1 MRKGLQ
7 RSGSLV
13 MVRKA
18 GVCGGKEGMVNGGE
32 EGAGDGG
39 LREEGAS
46 CGAADGGEEGWKQ

>member
-32 EGAGDGG
+32 EGGDG
-39 LREEGAS
+39 E
-46 CGAADGGEEGWKQ
+46 AARRALWRRAR